1 MTPTTMTTQKI
12 KEAAGMLDLYKSE
25 LNKSGLADHCQA
37 VTCLEVFGASDIP
50 AAVDALRR
58 FETEGPLEDLRQAT
72 ISALQRAVQSGYA
85 QIAS

>member
-1 MTPTTMTTQKI
+1 MATQRI

-25 LNKSGLADHCQA
+25 LNKSGLADHCRA

-58 FETEGPLEDLRQAT
+58 FETEGSLEDLRRFT
-72 ISALQRAVQSGYA
+72 IDALQRAVASNQLD